1 MESRASWTLGGR
13 PRLVCLVEGGDLLQG
28 GLVSLRK
35 KKSYT
40 DPKKKNPQQYKPTKN
55 ARNASSANQINK

>member
-1 MESRASWTLGGR
+1 MM
-13 PRLVCLVEGGDLLQG
+13 VCLEREGSLLQG

-35 KKSYT
+35 GVWGGEL
-40 DPKKKNPQQYKPTKN
+40 NIQQYKPSKN